1 MKKRMILVLGVA
13 GCFVPQAS
21 ADVLASVPLAM
32 SVRHDP
38 DVYFDVRPDFIYLDD
53 YGFYVA
59 WGVPYDLIFFDDYY
73 FLFRDGYWYRSHGY
87 RGPWGRIRNDDLPLP
102 IRRHSWGDIRQRRDF
117 EYRRYDRG
125 FWDNRFR
132 MDREQWR
139 DRDNRRVPENRGV
152 PENRP
157 APGDRGV
164 PENRPTP
171 GERRDFDDRRGPGER
186 PEGNRGMERRDG
198 R

>member
-1 MKKRMILVLGVA
+1 MKKRIILVLGVA
-13 GCFVPQAS
+13 VFFVPQAS

-38 DVYFDVRPDFIYLDD
+38 DVYYDARPDFIYLDD

-59 WGVPYDLIFFDDYY
+59 WGVPDDLIFYDDYY
-73 FLFRDGYWYRSHGY
+73 FLFRDGYWYRSRDY
-87 RGPWGRIRNDDLPLP
+87 RGPWGRVWNDDIPMP

-132 MDREQWR
+132 RDREQWR
-139 DRDNRRVPENRGV
+139 SRENRGI
-152 PENRP
+152 
-157 APGDRGV
+157 

-171 GERRDFDDRRGPGER
+171 GDRRNFDDHRGPGER
-186 PEGNRGMERRDG
+186 PEGNRDNERRD
-198 R
+198 RR